1 VATKKDLVEA
11 YSFSR
16 RRLVT
21 AFVSGAPGGRE
32 VEPARPGRTIVGG
45 LALAVLLAAGAAIA
59 GVFSPTA
66 PDDWKK
72 QGLVISR
79 DNGATYVIVDDSDD
93 PELRPVLNSTSAA
106 LILGADVKPTLLSQE
121 TIDEQRIGSDIGIF
135 GAPASVPTSRLLL
148 DDGWTACTA
157 ADAGIRLRLSPASD
171 VVPAPAAAV
180 TVRSGDDY
188 FVVAPTAD
196 AASPGATDPGAYVY
210 PVPRQGASGDQT
222 DNLLSALHLPATSQA
237 IPVSREWINL
247 FPPGA
252 PLDWSS
258 FGLTGFGTTPTYAAD
273 DETGVLQ
280 DKVVGDLLTVDDQ
293 HLLLTDAGPV
303 ALSDF
308 AATVYA
314 NVVAPNDNLVA
325 PKPVA
330 AAPRVPRSKVDP
342 LAAAHWPA
350 TAPSDTVGEPCAQL
364 SAVPGQAPVAHLV
377 AAGPESAAGDLA
389 AGTKA
394 ADVAS
399 GRGAYVLSGG
409 WQDTDQG
416 SPYLIDGK
424 GRANPLVGDDA
435 AERLGYGDYPVVV
448 VPDTWVELFRCGV
461 VLSKDAALSP
471 PSEPDDDRCA

>member
-66 PDDWKK
+66 PSDWKQ

-79 DNGATYVIVDDSDD
+79 DNGSSYVIVDDSDD

-106 LILGADVKPTLLSQE
+106 LILGADVKPTLLAQD
-121 TIDEQRIGSDIGIF
+121 TIDEQRIGADIGIF
-135 GAPASVPTSRLLL
+135 GAPASVPTSGLLI

-157 ADAGIRLRLSPASD
+157 AGAGIRLRIAPQAD
-171 VVPAPAAAV
+171 VVPAPRAAV
-180 TVRSGDDY
+180 TVRNGDDL
-188 FVVAPTAD
+188 FVVAPTSDTAG
-196 AASPGATDPGAYVY
+196 PGAADPGAYVF
-210 PVPRQGASGDQT
+210 PVPLQGRSGDQT
-222 DNLLSALHLPATSQA
+222 DNLLSALGVPITSEA
-237 IPVSREWINL
+237 IPVSRAWINL
-247 FPPGA
+247 FPAGS

-258 FGLTGFGTTPTYAAD
+258 FGLTGYGTTPTYAAD

-280 DKVVGDLLTVDDQ
+280 DKVVGDLLVVGDQ

-314 NVVAPNDNLVA
+314 NVVAPDDTLVTPTPA
-325 PKPVA
+325 D
-330 AAPRVPRSKVDP
+330 AAPRVPRSDADP
-342 LAAAHWPA
+342 LSDAHWPA
-350 TAPSDTVGEPCAQL
+350 TTATGTVGEPCAQL
-364 SAVPGQAPVAHLV
+364 STGAGRPPVAHLV
-377 AAGPESAAGDLA
+377 AAGPDSAAGDLP
-389 AGTKA
+389 AGSKA

-416 SPYLIDGK
+416 SPYLVDGK
-424 GRANPLVGDDA
+424 GRANPLLGDDA
-435 AERLGYGDYPVVV
+435 AERLGYADYPVAV
-448 VPDTWVELFRCGV
+448 VPDTWVELLRCGV
-461 VLSKDAALSP
+461 VLPRPAALP
-471 PSEPDDDRCA
+471 PPAEPDDDACA